1 MLTRDIHTF
10 SMAPVLTIAASNF
23 ASFFGN
29 IFSTSGAWESNFRR
43 HVYIGISAEYT
54 NTMDT
59 EIRNMTKQSKTNS
72 PMKLANISAGTP
84 RGVYKFK
91 YLYKINLLSRLFVI
105 FLYFFSFFSLF
116 LFFSLYSYFFSFF
129 LLFSLFLFF
138 LFFSLLLQK
147 YLNFLSKGV
156 PGRIIL
162 R

>member
-10 SMAPVLTIAASNF
+10 SMAPVLTIAAS
-23 ASFFGN
+23 GN

-91 YLYKINLLSRLFVI
+91 
-105 FLYFFSFFSLF
+105 
-116 LFFSLYSYFFSFF
+116 
-129 LLFSLFLFF
+129 
-138 LFFSLLLQK
+138 
-147 YLNFLSKGV
+147 
-156 PGRIIL
+156 
-162 R
+162 